1 MSILMIEDWHP
12 YIPTG
17 NTSQSD
23 DGHDVGSIR
32 FPSSRFGRDVI
43 SFCEKG
49 ARVPFVPDG
58 KFLLLRE
65 RKRWMQRGHGNASDG
80 CLWPSMTM
88 PLRLASNSKSNITM
102 NARIQKRHGTIR
114 KDGRKTFKSIAQHA
128 LGGLPSYLLVS
139 SC

>member
-1 MSILMIEDWHP
+1 MIEDWHP

-88 PLRLASNSKSNITM
+88 PLRLASNSKSYVVKIEGSGSIESQRIIER
-102 NARIQKRHGTIR
+102 NAMQLT
-114 KDGRKTFKSIAQHA
+114 TQCIASWNAAKCLA
-128 LGGLPSYLLVS
+128 LFGH
-139 SC
+139 